1 MNKIQ
6 VEDITN
12 EERNITIDKDSTII
26 IKNSKVKLNFDIK
39 TNINIFLLFLDSDI
53 ELTINTQD
61 DFILN
66 IFSVDTSLKEII
78 NLNQDNIKFNYTYS
92 TINKNN
98 NKYKIDVNH
107 LGNNIE
113 SYIVSHGI
121 NLENDFSFTINA
133 KVPNEII
140 GVKTTQDSK
149 IILEGGT
156 ALIKPNLL
164 VDIDEVEANHSA
176 YIGSF
181 KEDEMFYLKTRGICE
196 KDAIKLL
203 AKSFLIG
210 NMSITFRERNIILD
224 ILKRYWR

>member
-39 TNINIFLLFLDSDI
+39 TNINIFILFLDSDI

-61 DFILN
+61 NFILN

-98 NKYKIDVNH
+98 NRYKIDVNH

-121 NLENDFSFTINA
+121 NLENDLSFTINA

-196 KDAIKLL
+196 KDVIKLL

-210 NMSITFRERNIILD
+210 NMPITFRERNIILD

>member
-39 TNINIFLLFLDSDI
+39 TNITIFILFLDSDI
-53 ELTINTQD
+53 ELTINTKNNL
-61 DFILN
+61 ILN
-66 IFSVDTSLKEII
+66 IFSVDTSLKETI
-78 NLNQDNIKFNYTYS
+78 NLNHDNIKFNYTYS

-98 NKYKIDVNH
+98 NRYKIDVNH

-121 NLENDFSFTINA
+121 NLENDLSFTINA

-140 GVKTTQDSK
+140 GVKTTQDSR
-149 IILEGGT
+149 IILEDGT

-181 KEDEMFYLKTRGICE
+181 NEDEMFYLKTRRICE

-210 NMSITFRERNIILD
+210 NMPITFRERNIILD